1 MESHVSSHDIETPLH
16 KRPPGN
22 LKMKALVVLV
32 VAVCIV
38 VWGVA
43 SRAKE
48 KSSLAA
54 LTQEQATPIVKLIEP
69 AARSAGETLTLPG
82 TLQAFY
88 AASVY
93 ARVGGYLKQWSVDI
107 GTPVKSGQVLA
118 EIETPEL
125 DQQLKQAQASLDTA
139 LANEH
144 LTEITNKRW
153 HNLLST
159 DSVSQQEADEKG
171 GDYDAKKALVEG
183 ARAEVERLRALESF
197 KRITAPFDGVVTAR
211 KTDIGA
217 LINAGHDAGH
227 ELFTVAD
234 VHKLRLYVGVPQ
246 SYANQIHVG
255 MKAQFSVPERPG
267 ESFSGVLAD
276 NSRSVSEN
284 SGTILVELDVDNR
297 DGKLLPGEY
306 GDVRF
311 DLPRDANT
319 VSLPASA
326 LTFRKEGLRVATLTA
341 DNRVAYR
348 TIQISRDMGNTVEI
362 ASGLSSA
369 ERVIDNP
376 PDSLEDGDQVRV
388 AQAAPAVATAATN
401 TAAATAAGAGKP

>member
-1 MESHVSSHDIETPLH
+1 LSTHDIQTPLH
-16 KRPPGN
+16 KRPSRN
-22 LKMKALVVLV
+22 LKAKALIAVVIAVAV
-32 VAVCIV
+32 VA
-38 VWGVA
+38 WGVA

-48 KSSLAA
+48 KSA
-54 LTQEQATPIVKLIEP
+54 LSNLTVEQAMPTVKTVLP
-69 AARSAGETLTLPG
+69 LQRQDGETLTLPG

-88 AASVY
+88 SASVY
-93 ARVGGYLKQWSVDI
+93 ARVSGYLKRWSVDI
-107 GTPVKSGQVLA
+107 GTPVKSGQLLA

-125 DQQLKQAQASLDTA
+125 DQQLKQSEANLDTA

-144 LTEITNKRW
+144 LTEITSRRW
-153 HNLLST
+153 KNLLAT

-171 GDYDAKKALVEG
+171 GDYEAKKALVAA
-183 ARAEVERLRALESF
+183 ARADVERLRALESF
-197 KRITAPFDGVVTAR
+197 KRISAPFDGIVTAR

-234 VHKLRLYVGVPQ
+234 VHKLRLYVSVPQ

-255 MKAQFSVPERPG
+255 MKAQFTVPERPG
-267 ESFSGVLAD
+267 ELFAGVLTD
-276 NSRSVSEN
+276 DSRSVSEN
-284 SGTILVELDVDNR
+284 SGTVLIQLDVDNR

-306 GDVRF
+306 GNVRF
-311 DLPRDANT
+311 DLPRDPNA
-319 VSLPASA
+319 VRLPASA

-348 TIQISRDMGNTVEI
+348 TIQISRDMGNSVEV
-362 ASGLSSA
+362 ASGLTSA
-369 ERVIDNP
+369 DRIIDNP

-388 AQAAPAVATAATN
+388 AAAPSSTATVPAASD
-401 TAAATAAGAGKP
+401 AAGKP